1 MYCKMR
7 ASGCFELPQILCPSM
22 FTCLRLYTHVLLS
35 IIDLLTIEV
44 LTRVCWL
51 FRSLTRGCTHVI
63 FIIITAVCMRGD
75 SFRSPW
81 NHRWFT
87 PPSQLKLCPAQT
99 KVNYYHNYYTFF
111 FFWSVIKNVFGTQK
125 VKALT
130 FISIFTS
137 TIFIHYNSCFLG
149 KKKQEKKT
157 TDAES
162 ANFISEKNNVL

>member
-99 KVNYYHNYYTFF
+99 KVNYYHNYYTIFF
-111 FFWSVIKNVFGTQK
+111 LLKCHKKCFWHSKSKSFDFHQYFHINHFHTLQ
-125 VKALT
+125 
-130 FISIFTS
+130 
-137 TIFIHYNSCFLG
+137 FLFLR
-149 KKKQEKKT
+149 QKKT
-157 TDAES
+157 RK
-162 ANFISEKNNVL
+162 KNNWCRISQLYFRKK